1 MSTGRMIQCGKTCDL
16 PPGFGL
22 SDAMATSVLSTDDC
36 AHRLALLSPS
46 AQPQSSDRVESRCTD
61 ISRSSFDRTVRSVRA
76 VGVVYMF
83 LFFLDSV
90 SPTRWT
96 LRGVVTVF

>member
-61 ISRSSFDRTVRSVRA
+61 VGRSSFDRTVRSELRSRHVPPAR
-76 VGVVYMF
+76 GVVYMF
-83 LFFLDSV
+83 LFFLD
-90 SPTRWT
+90 
-96 LRGVVTVF
+96 

>member
-1 MSTGRMIQCGKTCDL
+1 MIARIAL
-16 PPGFGL
+16 RYFPRPPSPRAATVWNPGVP
-22 SDAMATSVLSTDDC
+22 TSVVRRSIV
-36 AHRLALLSPS
+36 PS
-46 AQPQSSDRVESRCTD
+46 
-61 ISRSSFDRTVRSVRA
+61 VRSELRFTCRQGR
-76 VGVVYMF
+76 GVVYMF

>member
-61 ISRSSFDRTVRSVRA
+61 IGRSSFDRTVRSELKGSTCRHAPA
-76 VGVVYMF
+76 VGSCSIYVS
-83 LFFLDSV
+83 LFS
-90 SPTRWT
+90 
-96 LRGVVTVF
+96 